1 MILSSI
7 IVGHRGQ
14 ALGFGLLAA
23 FASGL
28 VAGCGPGGSE
38 SSSAV
43 RWGIAE
49 LEALAFVPKGR
60 TQKALTPIDA
70 GASED
75 LLVDRFEVTWAMW
88 DRVLRDAEP
97 GSLGPYRPDADA
109 PEALTS
115 PREWLEDAPAVGM
128 TLPEARA
135 FAASRS
141 MRVPTFDE
149 WMYCALGQRG
159 RRAPAGSPQ
168 RGSANTSELGV
179 TRATPVGA
187 FESGRTP
194 DHGIY
199 DLLGNVWEWI
209 EAPPDPARGW
219 STIDVETRPEEA
231 VSRAEAWC
239 LGGSFL
245 TPERPIYTAGRVCL
259 ALEVSAGHR
268 ASDLGLRCVTGAED
282 YLRGLPAGEAF
293 SAREWER
300 VARVGQRW
308 GPSASTL
315 LSRLQ
320 REGAG
325 GAWVGALLE
334 GATR

>member
-7 IVGHRGQ
+7 IVLHRGQ
-14 ALGFGLLAA
+14 ALLIGLLAS
-23 FASGL
+23 FVVSL
-28 VAGCGPGGSE
+28 SAGCAPGASE
-38 SSSAV
+38 TSSAV
-43 RWGIAE
+43 RWRITE
-49 LEALAFVPKGR
+49 LEGLAFVPEGKTGR
-60 TQKALTPIDA
+60 ALTPIDA
-70 GASED
+70 GAAED

-88 DRVLRDAEP
+88 DRVLGDAAP
-97 GSLGPYRPDADA
+97 GALAPFRPDAQA

-128 TLPEARA
+128 TLSEARD

-141 MRVPTFDE
+141 MRIPTFDE

-179 TRATPVGA
+179 ARATPVGA

-209 EAPPDPARGW
+209 DAPPDPSRGW

-245 TPERPIYTAGRVCL
+245 TPERPTYTAGRVCL
-259 ALEVSAGHR
+259 ALEVAAGHR
-268 ASDLGLRCVTGAED
+268 ASDLGLRCVASAEA
-282 YLRGLPAGEAF
+282 YLRGLPSGEAL
-293 SAREWER
+293 SGLERER
-300 VARVGQRW
+300 LARVGQRW
-308 GPSASTL
+308 GPSAAGL
-315 LSRLQ
+315 LGRLQ
-320 REGAG
+320 DEGAG
-325 GAWVGALLE
+325 GAWVEALLA
-334 GATR
+334 GASR